1 MSRVVILGAGP
12 AGLTAGYEAV
22 KRGLE
27 PLVLEQDGQ
36 VGGISRTVDY
46 KGYLFDIG
54 GHRFF
59 TKSAEVKALWHE
71 ILGPEFLTRPRLSR
85 IYYRN
90 RYFYYP
96 LRPMNALRNL
106 GPWEAAR
113 VMASYLA
120 AQLRRSGEIVSFEDW
135 VTRKFGRRLF
145 QIFFKTYTE
154 KVWGI
159 SCRELRADW
168 AAQRIKSLSLFKAV
182 LDAFG
187 LGGKKAITTLIDEFE
202 YPAKGPGQMWSRAR
216 EMIERGGGRVE
227 LKTRVDRI
235 RHKDGLALAV
245 VASSGQ
251 GQRDVTGDHVIS
263 SLPLKDL
270 VLSLDPPA
278 PDRVRA
284 AAAGLRYRDF
294 FTVGLI
300 LRKEKIFPDN
310 WIYIHSPEV
319 RVGRIQ
325 NFKNWSPAMVPDP
338 SSTSLGL
345 EYFCFETDELWNRP
359 DGELVEL
366 GIRELGVLGLA
377 TPDQAVDGTV
387 IRSKKTYPIY
397 DEAYRENIQTIR
409 DYLAAF
415 SNLQTI
421 GRNGLHRY
429 NNQDHSMLT
438 ALRAIGNIL
447 GESRSV
453 WDVNAEDD
461 YHEEA

>member
-1 MSRVVILGAGP
+1 MSRVVIMGAGP

-27 PLVLEQDGQ
+27 PVVLEQDGQ
-36 VGGISRTVDY
+36 VGGISRTVGY

-59 TKSAEVKALWHE
+59 TKSPEVRAIWHE
-71 ILGPEFLTRPRLSR
+71 ILGPQFLTRPRLSR
-85 IYYRN
+85 IYYKN

-106 GPWEAAR
+106 GAWEAAR

-120 AQLRRSGEIVSFEDW
+120 AQLRPPGEIVSFEDW

-187 LGGKKAITTLIDEFE
+187 LAKKKTITTLIDEFE
-202 YPAKGPGQMWSRAR
+202 YPARGPGQMWARAQ
-216 EMIERGGGRVE
+216 ELIEREGGRVE
-227 LKTRVDRI
+227 LRTRVERI
-235 RHKDGLALAV
+235 RHEGGRATAV
-245 VASSGQ
+245 IASSG
-251 GQRDVTGDHVIS
+251 GVPRDITGNHFIS
-263 SLPLKDL
+263 SLPLRDL
-270 VLSLDPPA
+270 ILSLDPPA
-278 PDRVRA
+278 PDPVRK

-300 LRKEKIFPDN
+300 IRKEQIFPDN

-325 NFKNWSPAMVPDP
+325 NFKNWSPEMVPDP

-345 EYFCFETDELWNRP
+345 EYFCFETDEIWSRP
-359 DGELVEL
+359 DAELVAMAT
-366 GIRELGVLGLA
+366 RELDILGLA
-377 TPDQAVDGTV
+377 APDQVAGGTV

-397 DEAYRENIQTIR
+397 DAGYLENIEAIR
-409 DYLAAF
+409 DYLATF

-447 GESRSV
+447 GENRSV

-461 YHEEA
+461 YHEAG